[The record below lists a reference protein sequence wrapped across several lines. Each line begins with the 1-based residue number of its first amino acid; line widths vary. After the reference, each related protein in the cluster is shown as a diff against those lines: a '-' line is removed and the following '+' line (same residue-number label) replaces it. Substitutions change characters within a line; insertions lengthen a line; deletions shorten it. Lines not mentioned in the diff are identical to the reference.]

1 MTADVSIKTSVD
13 LILLD
18 KIEEEYFQIL
28 HQQRVIYNERWCK
41 PAEYLNSLSSLRWI
55 MITLSLLGALLCI
68 YYLLYPG
75 SCPRWLYAELYLVFF
90 VASSVLFYFTPRFHT
105 KYITWLKKLG
115 RNSCKRMARR
125 YLSQARKL
133 IPYDAEYII
142 KGDLISY
149 YRGKDEKWKQLWSR
163 RLKGYAVIGTY
174 ATILFKKPTSIIP
187 AMLILYDNNDAIET
201 VVKELGMSYKINIS
215 ERQLPRVK

>member
-1 MTADVSIKTSVD
+1 MEEDVSIKTSVD
-13 LILLD
+13 SILLD

-28 HQQRVIYNERWCK
+28 YQQRILYNERWCK
-41 PAEYLNSLSSLRWI
+41 PAEYLNSLSLLRWV
-55 MITLSLLGALLCI
+55 MISLSLFGALLSVFYLI
-68 YYLLYPG
+68 YPS
-75 SCPRWLYAELYLVFF
+75 SCPRWFYTDFF
-90 VASSVLFYFTPRFHT
+90 LLFFILSSVLFYFTPRFHT

-115 RNSCKRMARR
+115 RNSSKRMAKR

-149 YRGKDEKWKQLWSR
+149 YRGKDEDLKQLWSR

-174 ATILFKKPTSIIP
+174 ATILFKKPTSILPTI
-187 AMLILYDNNDAIET
+187 LILYDNNEAIEA
-201 VVKELGMSYKINIS
+201 VVKELGITHKM
-215 ERQLPRVK
+215 LA